1 MRASVR
7 TGQEEDKNKILCRM
21 CGHAISFSASSYTT
35 AAKHVGT
42 HGVTRDNLEVAVAF
56 ADRAEEGGQAF
67 PFQEWKDHLQA
78 GAGLRK
84 VVTYMKQAPY
94 ETGGQRWREMRAAL
108 ACWLAKDSMPLNVV
122 ESPAFRRFCTT
133 LNGRCPGYSRKTIS
147 NKVSVS
153 PNRAVWQLL
162 LLLGTATVYLQVVVV
177 TCTVM

>member
-1 MRASVR
+1 
-7 TGQEEDKNKILCRM
+7 
-21 CGHAISFSASSYTT
+21 
-35 AAKHVGT
+35 
-42 HGVTRDNLEVAVAF
+42 
-56 ADRAEEGGQAF
+56 
-67 PFQEWKDHLQA
+67 
-78 GAGLRK
+78 
-84 VVTYMKQAPY
+84 MKQAPY

-108 ACWLAKDSMPLNVV
+108 ARWLAKDTMPLNVV

-177 TCTVM
+177 TCIVM